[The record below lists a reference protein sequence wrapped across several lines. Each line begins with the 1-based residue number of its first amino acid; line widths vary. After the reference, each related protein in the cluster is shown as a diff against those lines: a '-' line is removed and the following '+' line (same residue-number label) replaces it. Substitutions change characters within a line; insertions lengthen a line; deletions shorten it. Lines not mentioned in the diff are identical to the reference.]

1 MMPMACGLLVT
12 ADLVLDLGFGHQWAA
27 ATPLLRLL
35 AFAGPLEMF
44 VGNAY
49 AIFLALGRPHLST
62 YASLLGAGGFLALL
76 ALLVPGMGPMGAAL
90 ALVGAS
96 LIGGIANLYLAQSL
110 LGLQR
115 RELFEALW
123 RPVTAAAS
131 MAAFLGCFRQ
141 VMPLPE
147 TGGEQAVL
155 LLACAVLG
163 AALYLTVLF
172 SLWAAGGFPRGAEA
186 TIWNF
191 IQTRILP
198 RLPRPWPFGLGD
210 KPPASL

>member
-1 MMPMACGLLVT
+1 
-12 ADLVLDLGFGHQWAA
+12 
-27 ATPLLRLL
+27 
-35 AFAGPLEMF
+35 
-44 VGNAY
+44 
-49 AIFLALGRPHLST
+49 
-62 YASLLGAGGFLALL
+62 
-76 ALLVPGMGPMGAAL
+76 MGAAL

-110 LGLQR
+110 LGLPR

-141 VMPLPE
+141 VMPHPE

-172 SLWAAGGFPRGAEA
+172 SLWAAGRYPRGAEA

-198 RLPRPWPFGLGD
+198 RLPRPWPFGLGH